1 MAALCDPR
9 SAHRAE
15 ELRVGNA
22 NKRSTTHFFSC
33 ITSDEFAP
41 PPRFRAPPPH
51 TDAVYGNNAVKA
63 LHTMP
68 SLITQRSLRRGWRR
82 RECKLC

>member
-1 MAALCDPR
+1 MAALRP
-9 SAHRAE
+9 AHWRKSSGLVTLSLIIVAQHTFASRE
-15 ELRVGNA
+15 RRGRVCPPP
-22 NKRSTTHFFSC
+22 SFSC
-33 ITSDEFAP
+33 
-41 PPRFRAPPPH
+41 PPPH